1 MRYYNSW
8 HEVTTLAPETGVTE
22 TSDNTETNLDKTG
35 VSCSFVKDSFRAPA
49 TPSEMS
55 SVEWS
60 VSFMPQSTESDDS
73 DSDDDSDD
81 ELFCR
86 PKPVTKELNSN
97 SFIVFD
103 SDSKSKVSSDGVEG
117 SEETT
122 SGEPSSSLASS
133 AASRSRQFHFMYIQM
148 EFCDKQTLR
157 NCIDNDL
164 FKDTTKV
171 WRMFREIVEGL
182 VHIHTQGMIHRDLKP
197 VNIFIDSKDH
207 VKIGDFG
214 LATAGLINKTR
225 EEELVEDAGDVTVE
239 EDMTGQI
246 GTAMYVAPELSVSRV
261 TTYNQKVDLYS
272 LGIIFFEM
280 CYPPL
285 ATGMERIKVK
295 KIKGVQIQKKK
306 YH

>member
-1 MRYYNSW
+1 MFQR
-8 HEVTTLAPETGVTE
+8 
-22 TSDNTETNLDKTG
+22 
-35 VSCSFVKDSFRAPA
+35 
-49 TPSEMS
+49 
-55 SVEWS
+55 
-60 VSFMPQSTESDDS
+60 TESDDS
-73 DSDDDSDD
+73 DDSSDD

-103 SDSKSKVSSDGVEG
+103 SDSKSKVSSDCVED
-117 SEETT
+117 ETT
-122 SGEPSSSLASS
+122 SGEQSSSLESS
-133 AASRSRQFHFMYIQM
+133 AASRSRQFHYMYIQM

-214 LATAGLINKTR
+214 LATAGLINQ
-225 EEELVEDAGDVTVE
+225 VSNEDHKSSNRVYTE
-239 EDMTGQI
+239 I
-246 GTAMYVAPELSVSRV
+246 GTPHG
-261 TTYNQKVDLYS
+261 LY
-272 LGIIFFEM
+272 LGFM
-280 CYPPL
+280 L
-285 ATGMERIKVK
+285 K
-295 KIKGVQIQKKK
+295 
-306 YH
+306 